1 MLTTSF
7 DFCNWNI
14 RGLGDQG
21 KCEDVLTEL
30 ISIKLDALFL
40 QETKLAEITST
51 KAKSFLP
58 KSIPSFSFKPANGTA
73 GGILNAVSNSRFQI
87 TNNSIDQYSLSST
100 IRILSNNNEFIT
112 SNVYAPTDHALKQ
125 NFLDHLDLIA
135 PRNDIPW
142 LCSET
147 ST

>member
-30 ISIKLDALFL
+30 ISIKPDALFL
-40 QETKLAEITST
+40 QETKLAKITST

-58 KSIPSFSFKPANGTA
+58 KSIPSFSFKPAIGTA

-100 IRILSNNNEFIT
+100 I
-112 SNVYAPTDHALKQ
+112 
-125 NFLDHLDLIA
+125 
-135 PRNDIPW
+135 
-142 LCSET
+142 
-147 ST
+147 